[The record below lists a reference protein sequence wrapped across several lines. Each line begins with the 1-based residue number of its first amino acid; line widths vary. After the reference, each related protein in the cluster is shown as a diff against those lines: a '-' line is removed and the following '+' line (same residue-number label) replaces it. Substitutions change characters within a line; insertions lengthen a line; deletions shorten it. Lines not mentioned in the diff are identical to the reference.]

1 MQLEDLGWDAFFADA
16 FEPYAADNLIPAR
29 VSARHHGPCELLT
42 ENGRMGGL
50 PAGKLSDEELP
61 AVGDWVAIRPVE
73 GERKAIIEAVLP
85 RRTSFSRKEAFQ
97 RTREQVVA
105 ANVDTVFIVTAFGF
119 DLNPR
124 RLERYL
130 TAAWDSGSAPVIV
143 VNKLDT
149 ADDPWAELALVEPVA
164 MGVPIHS
171 VSAVT
176 GEGLDDLDAYL
187 RAGATIVLLGSS
199 GVGKSTLINRF
210 AGSELLETSATSAAG
225 RGRHTTSHR
234 ELVPLPSG
242 ALLLDTPGMRE
253 LQLWANEEVLDTTF
267 SEIAQFSSECKFSDC
282 SHTSEPGCAIRRALG
297 DGTLSQERWSSY
309 TKLQR
314 EIRALEIRKDARLRS
329 EERKKWAKFS
339 KAEERRSIEPGA
351 RTG

>member
-1 MQLEDLGWDAFFADA
+1 LKLEDLGWDAFFADA

-42 ENGRMGGL
+42 EQGRMGGL

-61 AVGDWVAIRPVE
+61 AVGDWVAARPVE
-73 GERKAIIEAVLP
+73 GERKAVIEAVLP
-85 RRTSFSRKEAFQ
+85 RRTSFSRKEAFT
-97 RTREQVVA
+97 RTVEQVVA
-105 ANVDTVFIVTAFGF
+105 ANVDTVFVVTAFGF

-130 TAAWDSGSAPVIV
+130 TAAWDSGSSPVIV

-149 ADDPWAELALVEPVA
+149 AIDPFGELAAVEPVA
-164 MGVPIHS
+164 IGVPVHA

-176 GEGLDDLDAYL
+176 GEGLDELDAYL
-187 RAGATIVLLGSS
+187 RVGATVVLLGSS
-199 GVGKSTLINRF
+199 GVGKSTLINRI
-210 AGSELLETSATSAAG
+210 AGSELLETSETSEGG

-253 LQLWANEEVLDTTF
+253 LQLWAGEEVLDTTF
-267 SEIAQFSSECKFSDC
+267 SEIAELAAECKFSDC
-282 SHTSEPGCAIRRALG
+282 SHKTEPGCAIRRALG
-297 DGTLSQERWSSY
+297 DGTLAEDRWASY

-314 EIRALEIRKDARLRS
+314 EIRALEVRKDARLRS
-329 EERKKWAKFS
+329 EQRKKWAKFS
-339 KAEERRSIEPGA
+339 KSRRKTIY
-351 RTG
+351 

>member
-1 MQLEDLGWDAFFADA
+1 LKLEDLGWNAFFAEA

-61 AVGDWVAIRPVE
+61 AVGDWVAARPVE
-73 GERKAIIEAVLP
+73 GERKAVIEAVLP

-97 RTREQVVA
+97 RTVEQVVA
-105 ANVDTVFIVTAFGF
+105 ANIDTVFVVTAFGF
-119 DLNPR
+119 DLSPR

-130 TAAWDSGSAPVIV
+130 TAAWDSGSSPVIV

-149 ADDPWAELALVEPVA
+149 ADDPWAELAAVEPVA
-164 MGVPIHS
+164 MGVPMHA

-176 GEGLDDLDAYL
+176 GDGMDELDAYL
-187 RAGATIVLLGSS
+187 RVGATIVLLGSS
-199 GVGKSTLINRF
+199 GVGKSTLVNRI
-210 AGSELLETSATSAAG
+210 AGSELLETSETSEGG

-253 LQLWANEEVLDTTF
+253 LQLWAGEEMLDTTF
-267 SEIAQFSSECKFSDC
+267 SEIADLAAQCKFSDC
-282 SHTSEPGCAIRRALG
+282 SHKSEPGCAIRRALG
-297 DGTLSQERWSSY
+297 DGTLAEDRWTSY

-329 EERKKWAKFS
+329 EQRKKWAKFS
-339 KAEERRSIEPGA
+339 KSRRKTIY
-351 RTG
+351 

>member
-1 MQLEDLGWDAFFADA
+1 MKLEDLGWNAFFAEA

-61 AVGDWVAIRPVE
+61 AVGDWVAARPVE
-73 GERKAIIEAVLP
+73 GERKAVIEAVLP

-97 RTREQVVA
+97 RTVEQVVA
-105 ANVDTVFIVTAFGF
+105 ANIDTVFVVTAFGF
-119 DLNPR
+119 DLSPR

-130 TAAWDSGSAPVIV
+130 TAAWDSGSSPVIV

-149 ADDPWAELALVEPVA
+149 ADDPWAELAAVEPVA
-164 MGVPIHS
+164 MGVPMHA

-176 GEGLDDLDAYL
+176 GDGMDELDAYL
-187 RAGATIVLLGSS
+187 RVGATVVLLGSS
-199 GVGKSTLINRF
+199 GVGKSTLVNRI
-210 AGSELLETSATSAAG
+210 AGSELLETSETSEGG
-225 RGRHTTSHR
+225 RGRHTTSHHV
-234 ELVPLPSG
+234 LVPLPSG

-253 LQLWANEEVLDTTF
+253 LQLWAGEEMLDTTF
-267 SEIAQFSSECKFSDC
+267 SEIADLAAQCKFSDC
-282 SHTSEPGCAIRRALG
+282 SHKSEPGCAIRRALG
-297 DGTLSQERWSSY
+297 DGTLAEDRWTSY

-329 EERKKWAKFS
+329 EQRKKWAKFS
-339 KAEERRSIEPGA
+339 KSRRKTIY
-351 RTG
+351 